1 VPALDPSYPGALAA
15 PSAAAADTEPP
26 RGRVSS
32 ASGLPSFV
40 SLRALAGVV
49 AAGVW
54 AAPRV
59 WLGDDAPLEARLLG
73 YLALVGCGSV
83 SLGLLALSWGLP
95 PASAG
100 APARANESDV
110 RQWQRSL
117 TLGLGLA
124 LMPWFGLAYWLE
136 IATHHRPLGAVV
148 FALGAAAV
156 GVPCVALARRLLQ
169 PDLRGGAWAR
179 LCGMAA
185 LLAGLTTLAV
195 IVVAAPLDD
204 LDVRAAVLDLLL
216 GGGLGFALVRASQKP
231 GRRAAPRW
239 LVFGA
244 AVTCLALWGSTGW
257 LLHCDTDVRAR
268 VKSAPVLAGAVGLL
282 LR

>member
-1 VPALDPSYPGALAA
+1 MPARDPLASSALA

-26 RGRVSS
+26 RRGVSS
-32 ASGLPSFV
+32 ASSWLSFV

-49 AAGVW
+49 AAALW

-59 WLGDDAPLEARLLG
+59 WLGDDAPLPARLLG

-83 SLGLLALSWGLP
+83 SLGLLALSWVVP
-95 PASAG
+95 PVRSS
-100 APARANESDV
+100 ARAHEDDL

-124 LMPWFGLAYWLE
+124 LIPWFGLAYWLE
-136 IATHHRPLGAVV
+136 LATHHRPLGSVV

-156 GVPCVALARRLLQ
+156 AVPCVALARYLFQ
-169 PDLRGGAWAR
+169 PDVRRGAWAR

-195 IVVAAPLDD
+195 IVVGAPLDD

-216 GGGLGFALVRASQKP
+216 GAGLGLVLVRVSRKP
-231 GRRAAPRW
+231 GRRPAPRW

-244 AVTCLALWGSTGW
+244 AVTCLGVWGSSGW
-257 LLHCDTDVRAR
+257 LLRSDTDVRAR

>member
-1 VPALDPSYPGALAA
+1 MPALDPPVPGALA

-26 RGRVSS
+26 RRRVSS
-32 ASGLPSFV
+32 SSDWLSFV
-40 SLRALAGVV
+40 ALRALAGVV
-49 AAGVW
+49 AAALW

-59 WLGDDAPLEARLLG
+59 WLGDDAPLPARLLG

-83 SLGLLALSWGLP
+83 SLAVLALSWGVPTIGSGL
-95 PASAG
+95 S
-100 APARANESDV
+100 ARAHEDDV
-110 RQWQRSL
+110 RQWQRAL

-124 LMPWFGLAYWLE
+124 LIPWFGLAYWLE
-136 IATHHRPLGAVV
+136 LATHHRPLGSVV

-156 GVPCVALARRLLQ
+156 GVPCVALARHLLQ
-169 PDLRGGAWAR
+169 PDLRRGAGAR
-179 LCGMAA
+179 LCGVAA

-195 IVVAAPLDD
+195 IVVGAPLDD

-216 GGGLGFALVRASQKP
+216 GAGLGLVLVRVSRRP

-244 AVTCLALWGSTGW
+244 AITCLGVWGSSGW
-257 LLHCDTDVRAR
+257 LLHSDTDVRAR